1 MEDENKIGE
10 QAEQE
15 YEASLEEK
23 SEKVKKPRAK
33 PLSINERARILAD
46 FRNGKSDKFYDCKP
60 DPKHPGEFKVIKR
73 RKPLDVPEL
82 SSTSGDV
89 DKLPV
94 KEEEPVKEEVQEEKP
109 VKANDLSI
117 EYFNM
122 QSSINNNLS
131 KEISALQDKYKKLS
145 QKLKEERARKKK
157 QMKNNP
163 ENEYEYEYVSES
175 DDEVSPA
182 PEPVVQ
188 YMPYVRRRTIDIRNF

>member
-15 YEASLEEK
+15 YEASLEEQP
-23 SEKVKKPRAK
+23 EKVKKPRTK

-46 FRNGKSDKFYDCKP
+46 FRNGKTDKFYDCKP

-73 RKPLDVPEL
+73 RKPLEVPEI
-82 SSTSGDV
+82 SATSGDV
-89 DKLPV
+89 EQLPV
-94 KEEEPVKEEVQEEKP
+94 KEEPVKEEEKEEKP
-109 VKANDLSI
+109 VKTNDLSV
-117 EYFNM
+117 EYFNI

-131 KEISALQDKYKKLS
+131 KEISALQAKYKKLS
-145 QKLKEERARKKK
+145 QKFKEERARKKN

-175 DDEVSPA
+175 DDEKPPA
-182 PEPVVQ
+182 PEPIPQ
-188 YMPYVRRRTIDIRNF
+188 YVPYVRRRTIDIRNF

>member
-15 YEASLEEK
+15 YEASLEQK
-23 SEKVKKPRAK
+23 PEKVKKPKAK

-46 FRNGKSDKFYDCKP
+46 FRNGKTDKFYDCKP

-73 RKPLDVPEL
+73 RKPLDIPEI

-89 DKLPV
+89 DQLPV
-94 KEEEPVKEEVQEEKP
+94 KEEAPINEIKEDKP
-109 VKANDLSI
+109 VKTNDLSV

-131 KEISALQDKYKKLS
+131 KEISALQAKYKKLS
-145 QKLKEERARKKK
+145 QKLKEERARKKNE
-157 QMKNNP
+157 MKNNP

-175 DDEVSPA
+175 DDEEKPPA
-182 PEPVVQ
+182 PEAVPQ
-188 YMPYVRRRTIDIRNF
+188 YIPYVRRRTIDIRNF

>member
-23 SEKVKKPRAK
+23 PELIKKPRTK

-46 FRNGKSDKFYDCKP
+46 FRNGKTDKFYDCKP

-73 RKPLDVPEL
+73 RKPLEVPEI
-82 SSTSGDV
+82 SATSGDV
-89 DKLPV
+89 EQLPV
-94 KEEEPVKEEVQEEKP
+94 KEEPVKEEVKEEKP
-109 VKANDLSI
+109 VKTNDLSV

-131 KEISALQDKYKKLS
+131 KEISALQAKYKKLS
-145 QKLKEERARKKK
+145 QKFKEERARKKN

-175 DDEVSPA
+175 DDEKPPA
-182 PEPVVQ
+182 PEPIPQ
-188 YMPYVRRRTIDIRNF
+188 YVPYVRRRTIDIRNF

>member
-15 YEASLEEK
+15 YEASLEEQP
-23 SEKVKKPRAK
+23 EKVKKPRTK

-46 FRNGKSDKFYDCKP
+46 FRNGKTDKFYDCKP

-73 RKPLDVPEL
+73 RKPLEVPEI
-82 SSTSGDV
+82 SATSGDV
-89 DKLPV
+89 EQLPV
-94 KEEEPVKEEVQEEKP
+94 KEEPVKEEEKEEKP
-109 VKANDLSI
+109 VKTNDLSV

-131 KEISALQDKYKKLS
+131 KEISALQAKYKKLS
-145 QKLKEERARKKK
+145 QKFKEERARKKN

-175 DDEVSPA
+175 DDEKPPA
-182 PEPVVQ
+182 PEPIPQ
-188 YMPYVRRRTIDIRNF
+188 YVPYVRRRTIDIRNF

>member
-23 SEKVKKPRAK
+23 PEKVKKPRTK

-46 FRNGKSDKFYDCKP
+46 FRNGKTDKFYDCKP
-60 DPKHPGEFKVIKR
+60 DPKRPGEFKVIKR
-73 RKPLDVPEL
+73 RKPLDVPEI

-89 DKLPV
+89 EQLPV
-94 KEEEPVKEEVQEEKP
+94 KEEEPVKEEVKEEKP
-109 VKANDLSI
+109 VKTNDISV

-122 QSSINNNLS
+122 QTSINNNLS
-131 KEISALQDKYKKLS
+131 KEISALQAKYEKLS
-145 QKLKEERARKKK
+145 RKFKEERARKKN

-175 DDEVSPA
+175 DDEKPPP
-182 PEPVVQ
+182 PEPAMQ
-188 YMPYVRRRTIDIRNF
+188 YVPYVRRRTIDIRNF